1 MHMRAKIRQDIRTIC
16 DLLHVAK
23 VELSDSQAHAEIKS
37 LNDIG
42 SRRKKLSTVRNST
55 FATSAA
61 ADGMRVGLEMPLL
74 RPSFLAL
81 SVRI

>member
-1 MHMRAKIRQDIRTIC
+1 
-16 DLLHVAK
+16 VAK
-23 VELSDSQAHAEIKS
+23 KKRAIFTVP
-37 LNDIG
+37 NDIG

-61 ADGMRVGLEMPLL
+61 GDGMRVGLDASITISL
-74 RPSFLAL
+74 SFLAL